1 MAWAKID
8 DQFFFNPKV
17 VRAGRDARDLY
28 LAGLT
33 YAAGQ
38 LTDGFLPTGALALL
52 AAMAGITGAEEAA
65 GRLGAEGLWEPVDGG
80 WQVHDWPDYNP
91 RAKDVKAARVAR
103 AEAGKR
109 GAIAKQKSSKSS
121 GKSLANGEHLPS
133 ISSGKTEAN
142 GLANGWQKSAPSPSP
157 SPILQQQQ
165 PAREERAAVDTD
177 EARMFTALTES
188 GRAPSSMESQQW
200 LDMLADTGWP
210 LLSACLDEAARQ
222 GKPPSPAYV
231 SAMAQRC
238 KREGVQPGQWR
249 DKQAR
254 ASPAPP
260 KPETPR
266 KPLGPGRNE
275 MYERLGET

>member
-121 GKSLANGEHLPS
+121 GK
-133 ISSGKTEAN
+133 TEAN
-142 GLANGWQKSAPSPSP
+142 GLANGKQNPAPSPSP
-157 SPILQQQQ
+157 SPSPIQQQQQ
-165 PAREERAAVDTD
+165 PTREKRPAEPDGD
-177 EARMFTALTES
+177 EARLFTALTAS
-188 GRAPSSMESQQW
+188 GLAPSSLQAQMW
-200 LDMLADTGWP
+200 LDALADLGWP
-210 LLSACLDEAARQ
+210 LLGACITEAARQ
-222 GKPPSPAYV
+222 GTPPSLAYV
-231 SAMAQRC
+231 GAMAQRC

-254 ASPAPP
+254 ASPSPP